1 MAALARPTSAGPFS
15 AGEYGSEKMIRRSI
29 LASITGVALVTLV
42 AAGCSDESSK
52 SGTVAASLDACA
64 LLTAEDISA
73 VFDRT
78 FNADESGLSAGG
90 GAKQGAM
97 TSCAWT
103 SPGPE
108 VAGKPMASLKN
119 TSFINLIA
127 WSWPAGSNGGER
139 YMKSMVDGDKALD
152 QPVPAPVT
160 LGDAALWGG
169 KTMHV
174 KKGDVTMSLTLT
186 GPGEETAKRAA
197 GESLMTTALGRL

>member
-1 MAALARPTSAGPFS
+1 M
-15 AGEYGSEKMIRRSI
+15 MRRSI
-29 LASITGVALVTLV
+29 PASIAGAVLATLV
-42 AAGCSDESSK
+42 ATGCSVESSK
-52 SGTVAASLDACA
+52 SGKVAASLDACA
-64 LLTAEDISA
+64 LLTVEDFNT
-73 VFDRT
+73 VFDRP
-78 FNADESGLSAGG
+78 FNADESVLSAGG

-119 TSFINLIA
+119 TYFINLIE

-139 YMKSMVDGDKALD
+139 YMKSMVDGAKVLD
-152 QPVPAPVT
+152 QPVPVPVT

-186 GPGEETAKRAA
+186 GPGEEAAERAA
-197 GESLMTTALGRL
+197 AESLMTTALGQL